1 MKVAAIKCESCGDT
15 IYSRTRHD
23 MRYCSCG
30 SVAIDG
36 GRDYTKVSF
45 KTEIPPKTFE
55 IEIDATEKQLYDDW
69 NNRENKFGRISTKQL

>member
-1 MKVAAIKCESCGDT
+1 MKVVAIKCESCGDT
-15 IYSRTRHD
+15 IYSRTHHD

-36 GRDYTKVSF
+36 GRDYTKISF
-45 KTEIPPKTFE
+45 KAKTPPKTFE

-69 NNRENKFGRISTKQL
+69 NKRENKLGKIAAK

>member
-1 MKVAAIKCESCGDT
+1 MKVVAIKCESCEDT
-15 IYSRTRHD
+15 IYSRTHHD

-36 GRDYTKVSF
+36 GRDYTKISF
-45 KTEIPPKTFE
+45 KTKTPPKTFE

-69 NNRENKFGRISTKQL
+69 NKGENKLGKIAAK